1 MRSTI
6 LCIAT
11 AFAVAYTAAA
21 QENHTIVGDT
31 LHRSG
36 QTQQRV
42 VRYVDPT
49 NYADVRARLDAA
61 SRPSFGQRIIERLRR
76 PLLAASPA
84 KGLDLSA
91 TAGIGYT
98 QETGLAVAAAA
109 TTLFRAQ
116 RDDTLAPLSNATLA
130 ASVSV
135 TGFYRFR
142 STGLVNFHRGSRR
155 LKWDMDVGSL
165 PMRFWGLGYEAADV
179 NARTSY
185 TQKSQHVAAGYD
197 FRVARALFIGV
208 SFDLRHAEAVN
219 LDATGLQYI
228 AAQNQPRHTIST
240 GLGITA
246 EFDTRDNASSATRG
260 IYLAMLTEVPL
271 ETAARR
277 CGT

>member
-31 LHRSG
+31 LNSSG
-36 QTQQRV
+36 QTRQRI
-42 VRYVDPT
+42 VRYIDPT

-109 TTLFRAQ
+109 TTLFSAQ
-116 RDDTLAPLSNATLA
+116 RDDTLAPLSSATLA

-185 TQKSQHVAAGYD
+185 TQNRNTWPPGMTFV
-197 FRVARALFIGV
+197 
-208 SFDLRHAEAVN
+208 
-219 LDATGLQYI
+219 LQG
-228 AAQNQPRHTIST
+228 RS
-240 GLGITA
+240 
-246 EFDTRDNASSATRG
+246 SSASVL
-260 IYLAMLTEVPL
+260 ICAMPRL
-271 ETAARR
+271 
-277 CGT
+277 